1 MSKKKP
7 QTLENKALQREVPAN
22 IEAEQMLL
30 GSIMINNDIL
40 NRVNEFLLPEHF
52 YQPIHQKIYSAIHAI
67 IEKGMS
73 ASPVSLKSMLAN
85 DEQFQQLDGPSY
97 LSSLAAIAIT
107 VINSYDYGL
116 IIYDLALKRNLIA
129 IGEEIVNTAY
139 DSNLDHSAMDQIEEA
154 EEYLFKLSAEG
165 VSDRGFMD
173 IKDSINMSLSQISNA
188 MKNDDHVTG
197 IPTCYNDL
205 DKKLAGF
212 HNSDLLILA
221 GRPSMGKTAF
231 AINLAINAA
240 RILQEKHNKTGGVPP
255 SVGFFSLE
263 MSSEQL
269 TTRILSMQTSIDSS
283 SLKSGRVNEENYNKL
298 RKEAITI
305 SGLPFF
311 IDDTPALSI
320 SAIRTRARRL
330 KRKHN
335 LGILFIDYLQLI
347 RSSGLRSN
355 NDSRVLEISEIT
367 QGLKALAKE
376 LGIPIIALSQLS
388 RAVEQRE
395 DKRPMLSDLRE
406 SGAIEQDA
414 DIVMFIYREEYY
426 LTRKE
431 PAAGTPEYS
440 AWLDKL
446 NQVHNIAEIIIA
458 KHRNGPIGII
468 QLFYDASYSRF
479 GNLEQKYS

>member
-1 MSKKKP
+1 MSKKKVTNIE
-7 QTLENKALQREVPAN
+7 QKLQREIPAN
-22 IEAEQMLL
+22 VQAEQMVI
-30 GSIMINNDIL
+30 GAIMINNEAL
-40 NRVNEFLLPEHF
+40 NKVGEFLLAEHF
-52 YQPIHQKIYSAIHAI
+52 YEPIHQKIYNAIGTI
-67 IEKGMS
+67 IDKGIS
-73 ASPVSLKSMLAN
+73 ASPISLKSMLSN
-85 DEQFQQLDGPSY
+85 DEQFQQIGGSDY
-97 LSSLAAIAIT
+97 LAKLATIAMT
-107 VINSYDYGL
+107 VINVYDYGR
-116 IIYDLALKRNLIA
+116 IIYDLALKRNLIN
-129 IGEEIVNTAY
+129 IGEEIVNVAY
-139 DSNLDHSAMDQIEEA
+139 DSQLDHSANEQIEEA
-154 EEYLFKLSAEG
+154 EHRLFNLASDG
-165 VSDRGFMD
+165 ISDRGFIN
-173 IKDSINMSLSQISNA
+173 IKDSIASSLGQIGQA
-188 MKNDDHVTG
+188 MKSSDHITG
-197 IPTCYNDL
+197 ITTGYTDL

-231 AINLAINAA
+231 AINLAINACEA
-240 RILQEKHNKTGGVPP
+240 LKNKHTDGPLP

-283 SLKSGRVNEENYNKL
+283 ALRAGRIGEEHYNTL
-298 RKEAITI
+298 RKKATELG
-305 SGLPFF
+305 GLPLF

-330 KRKHN
+330 KRKNN

-347 RSSGLRSN
+347 RGSSKN
-355 NDSRVLEISEIT
+355 ENRVLEVSEIT

-388 RAVEQRE
+388 RAVEQRD

-431 PAAGTPEYS
+431 PAAGTPQYTE
-440 AWLDKL
+440 WLEAL
-446 NQVHNIAEIIIA
+446 NKVHNLAEIIIA
-458 KHRNGPIGII
+458 KHRNGPIGIV
-468 QLFYDASYSRF
+468 QLFYDGSYSRF
-479 GNLEQKYS
+479 GNYQQKY